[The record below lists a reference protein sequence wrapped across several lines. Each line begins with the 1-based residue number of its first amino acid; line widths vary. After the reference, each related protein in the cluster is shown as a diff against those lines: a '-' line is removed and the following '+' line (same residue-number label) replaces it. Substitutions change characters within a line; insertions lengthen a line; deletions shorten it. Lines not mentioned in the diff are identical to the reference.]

1 MDISGEEEVVGVVVE
16 REELLVST
24 EAVVAME
31 LLADSTAVD
40 KSDSSVG
47 REVVVVA
54 VEEILVP
61 SEAVVTM
68 ELPNG
73 TFEDSTTVDLST
85 SSVGRLVVIEGGLVL
100 RESSDSES

>member
-1 MDISGEEEVVGVVVE
+1 MDISDTSGGGEVGGVVVE

-24 EAVVAME
+24 EAVIAME

-54 VEEILVP
+54 VEEILVAREDVVSRD
-61 SEAVVTM
+61 SE
-68 ELPNG
+68 
-73 TFEDSTTVDLST
+73 TVDLSP
-85 SSVGRLVVIEGGLVL
+85 SSVGRLVLVKGGLVL